1 MKTTFSKKEATMP
14 TLIHN
19 IGTLQTPLG
28 SFPHAGAAQGENR
41 KYHNAA
47 VLCEGGV
54 IRAVYENGALP
65 EVGADTQTIDA
76 QGRLVTPGL
85 IDAHT
90 HLVFG
95 GWRQNEIPL
104 KLKGAGYL
112 DILRAGGGILST
124 VRATREASE
133 EELFE
138 KSRAFLD
145 EMLAQ
150 GVTTA
155 ELKSGYGLDKETEL
169 KQLRVIKRLNEAHPM
184 DAVATYLGAHAI
196 PEEYAL
202 RSGEYIDF
210 IISDMLPEIKR
221 QSLAEFCDVFLET
234 GVFGV
239 EESRRLLTAAR
250 EMGFGLKIHADEID
264 ELGGSQL
271 AGELGAVSAEHL
283 IATGERGMEALARG
297 GVTAVLLPCTSLYLN
312 KSFARARDMIA
323 HGIPVAVATDFN
335 PGSCPSLNIGLCM
348 TMAYLKYRMTPEE
361 ILSAV
366 TINAACAVNRG
377 GSSGTIE
384 PGKKADMVI
393 WNAEDMEMLCYR
405 MGSNLAGTVIKNG
418 AIVKNNI

>member
-1 MKTTFSKKEATMP
+1 MP

-47 VLCEGGV
+47 VLCEGGI

-124 VRATREASE
+124 VRATRKASE

-145 EMLAQ
+145 ELMAQ

-297 GVTAVLLPCTSLYLN
+297 GVIAALLPCTSLYLN

-323 HGIPVAVATDFN
+323 RGIPVAVATDFN

-377 GSSGTIE
+377 GSTGTIE

>member
-1 MKTTFSKKEATMP
+1 MP

-54 IRAVYENGALP
+54 IKAVYENGALP
-65 EVGADTQTIDA
+65 EVSADTQTIDA

-124 VRATREASE
+124 VRATRKASE

-169 KQLRVIKRLNEAHPM
+169 KQLRVIKRLNEVHPM
-184 DAVATYLGAHAI
+184 DTVATYLGAHAI

-297 GVTAVLLPCTSLYLN
+297 GVIAALLPCTSLYLN

-335 PGSCPSLNIGLCM
+335 PGSCPSLNMGLCM

-377 GSSGTIE
+377 GSTGTIE
-384 PGKKADMVI
+384 PGKQADMVI
-393 WNAEDMEMLCYR
+393 WNAEDMAMLCYR

>member
-1 MKTTFSKKEATMP
+1 MP
-14 TLIHN
+14 TLIYN

-65 EVGADTQTIDA
+65 EVSADTQTIDA

-124 VRATREASE
+124 VRATREASG

-145 EMLAQ
+145 ELMAQ

-202 RSGEYIDF
+202 MSGEYIDF

-221 QSLAEFCDVFLET
+221 QGLAEFCDVFLET

-264 ELGGSQL
+264 ELGGSLL
-271 AGELGAVSAEHL
+271 AGELCAVSAEHL

-297 GVTAVLLPCTSLYLN
+297 GVIAALLPCTSLYLN

-361 ILSAV
+361 ILSSV

>member
-1 MKTTFSKKEATMP
+1 MP

-28 SFPHAGAAQGENR
+28 SYPHAGAAQGENR

-47 VLCEGGV
+47 VLCEGG
-54 IRAVYENGALP
+54 IIKAVYENGALP
-65 EVGADTQTIDA
+65 EVSADTETIDA

-124 VRATREASE
+124 VRATRKASE
-133 EELFE
+133 EELLE
-138 KSRAFLD
+138 RSRAFLD
-145 EMLAQ
+145 ELMAQ
-150 GVTTA
+150 GVTTV
-155 ELKSGYGLDKETEL
+155 ELKSGYGLDRETEL

-221 QSLAEFCDVFLET
+221 QGLAEFCDVFLET

-239 EESRRLLTAAR
+239 EESRKLLTAAR
-250 EMGFGLKIHADEID
+250 ELGFGLKIHADEID

-323 HGIPVAVATDFN
+323 RGIPVAVATDFN

-361 ILSAV
+361 ILSSV
-366 TINAACAVNRG
+366 TVNAACAVNRG
-377 GSSGTIE
+377 GSIGTIE

-393 WNAEDMEMLCYR
+393 WNAQDMEMLCYR

>member
-1 MKTTFSKKEATMP
+1 MP

-65 EVGADTQTIDA
+65 EVSADTQTIDA

-124 VRATREASE
+124 VRATRKASE

-169 KQLRVIKRLNEAHPM
+169 KQLRVIKRLNEVHPM
-184 DAVATYLGAHAI
+184 DTVATYLGAHAI

-297 GVTAVLLPCTSLYLN
+297 GVIAALLPCTSLYLN

-323 HGIPVAVATDFN
+323 RGIPVAVATDFN

-366 TINAACAVNRG
+366 TVNAACAVNRG
-377 GSSGTIE
+377 GSTGTIE

>member
-1 MKTTFSKKEATMP
+1 MP

-47 VLCEGGV
+47 VLCEGGI

-124 VRATREASE
+124 VRATRKASE

-145 EMLAQ
+145 ELMAQ

-297 GVTAVLLPCTSLYLN
+297 GVIAALLPCTSLYLN

-323 HGIPVAVATDFN
+323 RGIAVAVATDFN

-361 ILSAV
+361 ILSSV
-366 TINAACAVNRG
+366 TINAACAVNRADTL
-377 GSSGTIE
+377 GTIE
-384 PGKKADMVI
+384 PGKQADMVI

>member
-1 MKTTFSKKEATMP
+1 MP

-47 VLCEGGV
+47 VLCEGGG
-54 IRAVYENGALP
+54 IKAVYENGALP
-65 EVGADTQTIDA
+65 EVSADTAAIDA

-124 VRATREASE
+124 VRATREASG

-145 EMLAQ
+145 ELMAQ

-221 QSLAEFCDVFLET
+221 QGLAEFCDVFLET

-297 GVTAVLLPCTSLYLN
+297 GVIAALLPCTSLYLN

-323 HGIPVAVATDFN
+323 RGIPVAVATDFN

-366 TINAACAVNRG
+366 TINAACAVNRAQ
-377 GSSGTIE
+377 SSGTIE
-384 PGKKADMVI
+384 PGKQADMVI

>member
-1 MKTTFSKKEATMP
+1 MP
-14 TLIHN
+14 TLIYN

-54 IRAVYENGALP
+54 IKAVYENGTLP
-65 EVGADTQTIDA
+65 EVGADTAAIDA
-76 QGRLVTPGL
+76 KGRLVTPGL

-124 VRATREASE
+124 VRATRKASE

-210 IISDMLPEIKR
+210 IISDVLPEVKR
-221 QSLAEFCDVFLET
+221 PGLAEFCDVFLET

-264 ELGGSQL
+264 ELGGSLL

-297 GVTAVLLPCTSLYLN
+297 GVIAALLPCTSLYLN

-366 TINAACAVNRG
+366 TINAACAVGRADTL
-377 GSSGTIE
+377 GTIE

-393 WNAEDMEMLCYR
+393 WNTEDMEMLCYR
-405 MGSNLAGTVIKNG
+405 MGSNLAGTVIKHG
-418 AIVKNNI
+418 TIVKNNI

>member
-1 MKTTFSKKEATMP
+1 MP

-47 VLCEGGV
+47 VLCDGGV
-54 IRAVYENGALP
+54 IKAVYENGALP
-65 EVGADTQTIDA
+65 EVSADTQTIDA

-124 VRATREASE
+124 VRATREASGD
-133 EELFE
+133 ELFE

-145 EMLAQ
+145 ELMAQ

-221 QSLAEFCDVFLET
+221 QGLAEFCDVFLET

-297 GVTAVLLPCTSLYLN
+297 GVIAALLPCTSLYLN

-323 HGIPVAVATDFN
+323 RGIPVAVATDFN

-361 ILSAV
+361 ILSSV

-377 GSSGTIE
+377 GSIGTIE

-405 MGSNLAGTVIKNG
+405 MGSNLAGTVIKHG
-418 AIVKNNI
+418 AIAKNNI

>member
-1 MKTTFSKKEATMP
+1 MP
-14 TLIHN
+14 TLIYN

-47 VLCEGGV
+47 VLCEGGI

-196 PEEYAL
+196 PEEYAH

-221 QSLAEFCDVFLET
+221 QGLAEFCDVFLET

-297 GVTAVLLPCTSLYLN
+297 GVIAALLPCTSLYLN

-366 TINAACAVNRG
+366 TINAACAVGRANTL
-377 GSSGTIE
+377 GTIE
-384 PGKKADMVI
+384 PGKQADIVI

>member
-1 MKTTFSKKEATMP
+1 MP
-14 TLIHN
+14 TLIYN

-47 VLCEGGV
+47 VLCDGGV
-54 IRAVYENGALP
+54 IKAVYENGALP
-65 EVGADTQTIDA
+65 EVSADTQTIDA

-145 EMLAQ
+145 ELMAQ

-221 QSLAEFCDVFLET
+221 RGLAEFCDVFLET

-297 GVTAVLLPCTSLYLN
+297 GVIAALLPCTSLYLN

-323 HGIPVAVATDFN
+323 RGIPVAVATDFN

-361 ILSAV
+361 ILSSV

-377 GSSGTIE
+377 GSIGTIE

-405 MGSNLAGTVIKNG
+405 MGSNLAGTVIKHG

>member
-1 MKTTFSKKEATMP
+1 MP

-28 SFPHAGAAQGENR
+28 SFHHAGAAQGENR

-65 EVGADTQTIDA
+65 EVSADTQTIDA

-124 VRATREASE
+124 VRATRKASG

-264 ELGGSQL
+264 ELGGSLL

-283 IATGERGMEALARG
+283 IATGERGMEALAHG

-323 HGIPVAVATDFN
+323 RGIPVAVATDFN

-348 TMAYLKYRMTPEE
+348 TMAYLKYRMTSEE

-405 MGSNLAGTVIKNG
+405 MGSNLAGTVIKHG

>member
-1 MKTTFSKKEATMP
+1 MP

-47 VLCEGGV
+47 VLYEGGV
-54 IRAVYENGALP
+54 IKAVYENGALP
-65 EVGADTQTIDA
+65 EVSADTQTIDA

-124 VRATREASE
+124 VRATRKASE

-145 EMLAQ
+145 ELMAQ

-155 ELKSGYGLDKETEL
+155 ELKSGYGLDMETEL

-221 QSLAEFCDVFLET
+221 QGLAEFCDVFLET

-323 HGIPVAVATDFN
+323 RGIPVAVATDFN

-377 GSSGTIE
+377 GSTGTIE
-384 PGKKADMVI
+384 PGKQADMVI

>member
-1 MKTTFSKKEATMP
+1 MP

-65 EVGADTQTIDA
+65 EVSADTQTIDA

-124 VRATREASE
+124 VRATRKASG

-264 ELGGSQL
+264 ELGGSLL

-283 IATGERGMEALARG
+283 IATGERGMEALAHG

-323 HGIPVAVATDFN
+323 RGIPVAVATDFN

-348 TMAYLKYRMTPEE
+348 TMAYLNYRMTSEE

-405 MGSNLAGTVIKNG
+405 MGSNLAGTVIKHG

>member
-1 MKTTFSKKEATMP
+1 MP

-54 IRAVYENGALP
+54 IKAVYENGALP

-124 VRATREASE
+124 VRATRKASE

-145 EMLAQ
+145 ELMAQ

-297 GVTAVLLPCTSLYLN
+297 GVTAALLPCTSLYLN

-323 HGIPVAVATDFN
+323 RGIPVAVATDFN

-361 ILSAV
+361 ILSSV

-377 GSSGTIE
+377 GSIGTIE

>member
-1 MKTTFSKKEATMP
+1 MP

-54 IRAVYENGALP
+54 IKAVYENGALP

-124 VRATREASE
+124 VRATRKASE

-145 EMLAQ
+145 ELMAQ
-150 GVTTA
+150 GVTSA
-155 ELKSGYGLDKETEL
+155 EIKSGYGLDMETEL

-250 EMGFGLKIHADEID
+250 DMGFGLKIHADEID
-264 ELGGSQL
+264 ELGGSLL

-297 GVTAVLLPCTSLYLN
+297 GVIAVLLPCTSLYLN

-323 HGIPVAVATDFN
+323 RGIPVAVATDFN

-361 ILSAV
+361 ILSSV
-366 TINAACAVNRG
+366 TVNAACAVNRG
-377 GSSGTIE
+377 GSTGTIE

>member
-1 MKTTFSKKEATMP
+1 MP
-14 TLIHN
+14 TLIYN

-28 SFPHAGAAQGENR
+28 SFPRAGAAQGENR

-47 VLCEGGV
+47 VLCEGGR
-54 IRAVYENGALP
+54 IKAVYENGALP
-65 EVGADTQTIDA
+65 ETGADAETIDA
-76 QGRLVTPGL
+76 QGCLVTPGL

-124 VRATREASE
+124 VRATRGADEGGLLAR
-133 EELFE
+133 
-138 KSRAFLD
+138 SRAFLD
-145 EMLAQ
+145 ELLAQ
-150 GVTTA
+150 GVTTV
-155 ELKSGYGLDKETEL
+155 EIKSGYGLDRDTEL
-169 KQLRVIKRLNEAHPM
+169 KQLRVIRRLNETHPM
-184 DAVATYLGAHAI
+184 DAVPTYLGAHAV
-196 PEEYAL
+196 PEEYAGK
-202 RSGEYIDF
+202 SGEYIDF
-210 IISDMLPEIKR
+210 IISDMLPLIQREG
-221 QSLAEFCDVFLET
+221 LAEFCDVFLET

-239 EESRRLLTAAR
+239 GESRRLLTAAR
-250 EMGFGLKIHADEID
+250 ERGFGLKLHADEID
-264 ELGGSQL
+264 ELGGSLL

-283 IATGERGMEALARG
+283 IATGERGMEAMAKG
-297 GVTAVLLPCTSLYLN
+297 GVIAVLLPCTSLYLD

-323 HGIPVAVATDFN
+323 HGIPIAVATDFN
-335 PGSCPSLNIGLCM
+335 PGSCPSLNLGLCM

-377 GSSGTIE
+377 RSTGTIE

-393 WNAEDMEMLCYR
+393 WNAEDMETLCYR

-418 AIVKNNI
+418 TTVKNNI

>member
-1 MKTTFSKKEATMP
+1 MP
-14 TLIHN
+14 TLIYN

-47 VLCEGGV
+47 VLCDGGV
-54 IRAVYENGALP
+54 IKAVYENGALP
-65 EVGADTQTIDA
+65 EVSADTQTIDA

-145 EMLAQ
+145 ELMAQ

-221 QSLAEFCDVFLET
+221 QGLAEFCDVFLET

-297 GVTAVLLPCTSLYLN
+297 GVIAALLPCTSLYLN

-323 HGIPVAVATDFN
+323 RGIPVAVATDFN

-361 ILSAV
+361 ILSSV

-377 GSSGTIE
+377 GSIGTIE

>member
-1 MKTTFSKKEATMP
+1 MP
-14 TLIHN
+14 ALIHN

-54 IRAVYENGALP
+54 IKAVYENGALP
-65 EVGADTQTIDA
+65 EVSADTQTIDA

-124 VRATREASE
+124 VRATRKASE

-169 KQLRVIKRLNEAHPM
+169 KQLRVIKRLNEVHPM
-184 DAVATYLGAHAI
+184 DTVATYLGAHAI

-297 GVTAVLLPCTSLYLN
+297 GVIAALLPCTSLYLN

-377 GSSGTIE
+377 GSTGTIE

>member
-1 MKTTFSKKEATMP
+1 MP

-47 VLCEGGV
+47 VLCEGGI

-124 VRATREASE
+124 VRATRKASE

-145 EMLAQ
+145 ELMAQ

-297 GVTAVLLPCTSLYLN
+297 GVIAALLPCTSLYLN

-323 HGIPVAVATDFN
+323 RGIPVAVATDFN

-366 TINAACAVNRG
+366 TVNAACAVNRG
-377 GSSGTIE
+377 GSTGTIE
-384 PGKKADMVI
+384 PGKQADMVI

-405 MGSNLAGTVIKNG
+405 MGSNLVATVIKNG

>member
-1 MKTTFSKKEATMP
+1 MP

-54 IRAVYENGALP
+54 IKAVYENGALP
-65 EVGADTQTIDA
+65 EVGADTAAIDA

-124 VRATREASE
+124 VRATRKASE

-169 KQLRVIKRLNEAHPM
+169 KQLRVIKRLNEVHPM
-184 DAVATYLGAHAI
+184 DTVATYLGAHAI

-297 GVTAVLLPCTSLYLN
+297 GVIAALLPCTSLYLN

-323 HGIPVAVATDFN
+323 RGIPVAVATDFN
-335 PGSCPSLNIGLCM
+335 PGSCPSLNMGLCM

-366 TINAACAVNRG
+366 TINAACAVNRAQ
-377 GSSGTIE
+377 SIGTIE
-384 PGKKADMVI
+384 PGKQADMVI

>member
-1 MKTTFSKKEATMP
+1 MP

-47 VLCEGGV
+47 VLCEGGI

-124 VRATREASE
+124 VRATRKASE

-145 EMLAQ
+145 ELMAQ

-297 GVTAVLLPCTSLYLN
+297 EVIAALLPCTSLYLN

-323 HGIPVAVATDFN
+323 RGIPVAVATDFN

-377 GSSGTIE
+377 GSTGTIE

>member
-1 MKTTFSKKEATMP
+1 MP
-14 TLIHN
+14 TLIYN

-47 VLCEGGV
+47 VLYDGGV
-54 IRAVYENGALP
+54 IKAVYENGALP
-65 EVGADTQTIDA
+65 EVSADTAAIDA
-76 QGRLVTPGL
+76 KGRLVTPGL

-124 VRATREASE
+124 VRATRKASE

-145 EMLAQ
+145 ELMAQ

-210 IISDMLPEIKR
+210 IISDVLPEIKR
-221 QSLAEFCDVFLET
+221 QGLAEFCDVFLET

-297 GVTAVLLPCTSLYLN
+297 GVIAALLPCTSLYLN
-312 KSFARARDMIA
+312 KSFARARDMISR
-323 HGIPVAVATDFN
+323 GIPVAVATDFN

-366 TINAACAVNRG
+366 TVNAACAVNRG

>member
-1 MKTTFSKKEATMP
+1 MP
-14 TLIHN
+14 TLIYN

-65 EVGADTQTIDA
+65 EVGADTAAIDA

-155 ELKSGYGLDKETEL
+155 ELKSGYGLDTETEL

-297 GVTAVLLPCTSLYLN
+297 GVIAALLPCTSLYLN

-323 HGIPVAVATDFN
+323 RGIAVAVATDFN
-335 PGSCPSLNIGLCM
+335 PGSCPSLNMGLCM

-377 GSSGTIE
+377 GSTGTIE
-384 PGKKADMVI
+384 SGKQADMVI

>member
-1 MKTTFSKKEATMP
+1 MP

-47 VLCEGGV
+47 VLCDGGV
-54 IRAVYENGALP
+54 IKAVYENGALP
-65 EVGADTQTIDA
+65 EVGADTAAIDA

-124 VRATREASE
+124 VRATRKASE

-221 QSLAEFCDVFLET
+221 QGLAEFCDVFLET

-264 ELGGSQL
+264 ELGGSLL

-297 GVTAVLLPCTSLYLN
+297 GVIAALLPCTSLYLN

-384 PGKKADMVI
+384 PGKQADMVI

>member
-1 MKTTFSKKEATMP
+1 MP
-14 TLIHN
+14 TLIYN

-65 EVGADTQTIDA
+65 EVSADTQTIDA

-210 IISDMLPEIKR
+210 IISDVLPEIKR

-239 EESRRLLTAAR
+239 EESRKLLLAAR
-250 EMGFGLKIHADEID
+250 DMGFGLKIHADEID

-366 TINAACAVNRG
+366 TVNAACAVNRG

-384 PGKKADMVI
+384 PGKQADMVI

>member
-1 MKTTFSKKEATMP
+1 MP

-65 EVGADTQTIDA
+65 EVSADTQTIDA

-124 VRATREASE
+124 VRATRKASG

-155 ELKSGYGLDKETEL
+155 EMKSGYGLDKETEL

-264 ELGGSQL
+264 ELGGSLL

-283 IATGERGMEALARG
+283 IATGERGMEALAHG

-323 HGIPVAVATDFN
+323 RGIPVAVATDFN

-348 TMAYLKYRMTPEE
+348 TMAYLKYRMTSEE

-405 MGSNLAGTVIKNG
+405 MGSNLAGTVIKHG

>member
-1 MKTTFSKKEATMP
+1 MP
-14 TLIHN
+14 TLIYN

-47 VLCEGGV
+47 VLCDGGV
-54 IRAVYENGALP
+54 IKAVYENGALP
-65 EVGADTQTIDA
+65 EVSADTAAIDA

-124 VRATREASE
+124 VRATRKASE

-145 EMLAQ
+145 ELMAQ

-169 KQLRVIKRLNEAHPM
+169 KQLRVIKRLNEVHPM

-210 IISDMLPEIKR
+210 IISDVLPEIKR
-221 QSLAEFCDVFLET
+221 QGLAEFCDVFLET

-297 GVTAVLLPCTSLYLN
+297 GVIAALLPCTSLYLN

-323 HGIPVAVATDFN
+323 RGIPVAVATDFN

-377 GSSGTIE
+377 GSIGTIE

>member
-1 MKTTFSKKEATMP
+1 MP
-14 TLIHN
+14 TLIYN

-65 EVGADTQTIDA
+65 EVSADTQTIDA

-124 VRATREASE
+124 VRATRKASG

-264 ELGGSQL
+264 ELGGSLL

-283 IATGERGMEALARG
+283 IATGERGMEALAHG

-323 HGIPVAVATDFN
+323 RGIPVAVATDFN

-348 TMAYLKYRMTPEE
+348 TMAYLKYRMTSEE

-405 MGSNLAGTVIKNG
+405 MGSNLAGTVIKHG

>member
-1 MKTTFSKKEATMP
+1 MP

-47 VLCEGGV
+47 VLCDGGV

-65 EVGADTQTIDA
+65 EVSADTQTIDA

-124 VRATREASE
+124 VRATREASG

-145 EMLAQ
+145 ELMAQ
-150 GVTTA
+150 GVTSA
-155 ELKSGYGLDKETEL
+155 EIKSGYGLDMETEL

-297 GVTAVLLPCTSLYLN
+297 GVIAALLPCTSLYLN

-323 HGIPVAVATDFN
+323 RGIPVAVATDFN

-361 ILSAV
+361 ILSSV

-377 GSSGTIE
+377 GSIGTIE

-393 WNAEDMEMLCYR
+393 WNAEDMEMLCYS
-405 MGSNLAGTVIKNG
+405 MGSNLAGTVIKHG

>member
-1 MKTTFSKKEATMP
+1 MP

-65 EVGADTQTIDA
+65 EVSADTQTIDA

-124 VRATREASE
+124 VRATRKASGE
-133 EELFE
+133 EFFE

-264 ELGGSQL
+264 ELGGSLL

-283 IATGERGMEALARG
+283 IATGERGMEALAHG

-323 HGIPVAVATDFN
+323 RGIPVAVATDFN

-348 TMAYLKYRMTPEE
+348 TMAYLKYRMTSEE

-405 MGSNLAGTVIKNG
+405 MGSNLAGTVIKHG

>member
-1 MKTTFSKKEATMP
+1 MP

-65 EVGADTQTIDA
+65 EVSADTQTIDA

-124 VRATREASE
+124 VRATRKASG

-264 ELGGSQL
+264 ELGGSLL

-283 IATGERGMEALARG
+283 IATGERGMEALAHG

-323 HGIPVAVATDFN
+323 RGIPVAVATDFN

-348 TMAYLKYRMTPEE
+348 TMAYLKYRMTSEE

-377 GSSGTIE
+377 GSSGTVE

-405 MGSNLAGTVIKNG
+405 MGSNLAGTVIKHG

>member
-1 MKTTFSKKEATMP
+1 MP

-47 VLCEGGV
+47 VLCDGGV

-65 EVGADTQTIDA
+65 EVSADTQTIDA

-124 VRATREASE
+124 VRATREASG

-145 EMLAQ
+145 ELMAQ
-150 GVTTA
+150 GVTSA
-155 ELKSGYGLDKETEL
+155 EIKSGYGLDMETEL

-297 GVTAVLLPCTSLYLN
+297 GVIAALLPCTSLYLN

-323 HGIPVAVATDFN
+323 RGIPVAVATDFN

-361 ILSAV
+361 ILSSV

-377 GSSGTIE
+377 GSIGTIE

-405 MGSNLAGTVIKNG
+405 MGSNLAGTVIKHG

>member
-1 MKTTFSKKEATMP
+1 MP

-65 EVGADTQTIDA
+65 EVSADTQTIDA

-124 VRATREASE
+124 VRATRKASE

-145 EMLAQ
+145 ELMAQ

-221 QSLAEFCDVFLET
+221 QGLAEFCDVFLET

-264 ELGGSQL
+264 ELGGSLL

-297 GVTAVLLPCTSLYLN
+297 GVIAALLPCTSLYLN

-361 ILSAV
+361 ILSSV
-366 TINAACAVNRG
+366 TVNAACAVNRG
-377 GSSGTIE
+377 GSTGTIE

>member
-1 MKTTFSKKEATMP
+1 MP

-65 EVGADTQTIDA
+65 EVSADTQTIDA

-124 VRATREASE
+124 VRATRKASG

-264 ELGGSQL
+264 ELGGSLL

-283 IATGERGMEALARG
+283 IATGERGMEALAHG

-323 HGIPVAVATDFN
+323 RGIPVAVATDFN

-348 TMAYLKYRMTPEE
+348 TMAYLKYRMTSEE

-384 PGKKADMVI
+384 PGKKAELFRVYREDEGSGAGIYKRVLCVI
-393 WNAEDMEMLCYR
+393 L
-405 MGSNLAGTVIKNG
+405 
-418 AIVKNNI
+418 

>member
-1 MKTTFSKKEATMP
+1 MP

-28 SFPHAGAAQGENR
+28 SLPPPGAAPGGKREN
-41 KYHNAA
+41 HNAA
-47 VLCEGGV
+47 AACEGGI

-124 VRATREASE
+124 VRATRKASE

-145 EMLAQ
+145 ELMAQ

-297 GVTAVLLPCTSLYLN
+297 GVIAALLPCTSLYLN

-323 HGIPVAVATDFN
+323 RGIPVAVATDFN

-377 GSSGTIE
+377 GSTGTIE

>member
-1 MKTTFSKKEATMP
+1 MP

-65 EVGADTQTIDA
+65 EVSADTQTIDA

-124 VRATREASE
+124 VRATRKASG

-297 GVTAVLLPCTSLYLN
+297 GVIAALLPCTSLYLN
-312 KSFARARDMIA
+312 KSFARARDMLA

-384 PGKKADMVI
+384 PGKQADMVI

-405 MGSNLAGTVIKNG
+405 MGSNLAGTVIKHG

>member
-1 MKTTFSKKEATMP
+1 MP
-14 TLIHN
+14 TLIYN

-47 VLCEGGV
+47 VLCEGGI

-65 EVGADTQTIDA
+65 EVSADTQTIDA

-124 VRATREASE
+124 VRATRKASE

-145 EMLAQ
+145 ELMAQ

-155 ELKSGYGLDKETEL
+155 ELKSGYGLDMETEL

-202 RSGEYIDF
+202 RNGEYIDF

-250 EMGFGLKIHADEID
+250 EIGFGLKIHADEID
-264 ELGGSQL
+264 ELGGSLL

-297 GVTAVLLPCTSLYLN
+297 GVIAALLPCTSLYLN

-377 GSSGTIE
+377 GSIGTID